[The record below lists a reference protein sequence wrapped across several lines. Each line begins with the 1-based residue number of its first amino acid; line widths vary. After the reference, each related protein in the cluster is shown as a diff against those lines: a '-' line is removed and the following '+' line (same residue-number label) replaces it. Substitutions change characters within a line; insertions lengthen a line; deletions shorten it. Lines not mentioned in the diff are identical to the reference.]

1 MWEELGVGGSHKR
14 KFFFSEITSQLNLD
28 SLLLEAYILVSKC
41 NFSYHDVKA
50 MTKIERILFIKFYTD
65 ELKAQ
70 KDAIEQHK
78 Y

>member
-1 MWEELGVGGSHKR
+1 MWQKLRVGGAHQR

-41 NFSYHDVKA
+41 NFSYHDVKS

>member
-1 MWEELGVGGSHKR
+1 MWEDLGVGGSHQR
-14 KFFFSEITSQLNLD
+14 KFFFSEITSQLN
-28 SLLLEAYILVSKC
+28 LLEAYILVSKC
-41 NFSYHDVKA
+41 NFSYYDVKS

>member
-1 MWEELGVGGSHKR
+1 VWEELGVGGSHQR

-41 NFSYHDVKA
+41 NFSYHDVKG

-70 KDAIEQHK
+70 KDAIEQ
-78 Y
+78 YRS

>member
-1 MWEELGVGGSHKR
+1 MWEELGVGGPHKR
-14 KFFFSEITSQLNLD
+14 KFFFSEITRELNLD

-41 NFSYHDVKA
+41 NFSYHDVKG

-70 KDAIEQHK
+70 KDAIEQ
-78 Y
+78 YRS